1 MKSKL
6 LIVSLLVGA
15 IIVGGC
21 SAGNSESNNNSN
33 MDHSTM
39 SDMDHSNMS
48 DEEMKNMEGMD
59 NKDSSMENGHASH
72 NNPLALN
79 NSTGENELALP
90 PIIEPKNG
98 IVDITAQKGTTEILK
113 GTKTETYGYNGSFL
127 GPIIRIY
134 KDQTVTFRTK
144 NALSEPTTFH
154 WHGLEIPGNGDG
166 GPHQVLEPGV
176 TEDVNFT
183 VNQGASTLWFH
194 PHPEGATAEQVY
206 KGLAGLIYID
216 DENSQKINLPNEY
229 GVNDF
234 PLVFQDRQFTE
245 EKQLNYQAVL
255 NEDGTIGDTLL
266 INGTLN
272 PKLTVGKEKIR
283 LRLLNGS
290 NARNYTFKLNNGA
303 TFQQIATDGGFLNQP
318 TDMKEITLTPGERA
332 EVIVDFSKMDDKTD
346 IALINE
352 EGITL
357 LPFKIEQKAASTSNI
372 AQKLNDFGVTE
383 EEKTLPVTKKLE
395 LFGMGTMVSINGS
408 QFDMNRIDFTQKQG
422 DTEIWEIYNKPDM
435 MGGMTHPFHI
445 HGTQFKIVSIDGK
458 EPPLNLKGWKDTV
471 SVEAG
476 QTVKLAVKFNNK
488 GIYMFHCHVLEHEEN
503 GMMGQVEVK

>member
-6 LIVSLLVGA
+6 LITSLLVGT
-15 IIVGGC
+15 IVIGGC
-21 SAGNSESNNNSN
+21 SASNSESDKNSS
-33 MDHSTM
+33 MDHSNMT
-39 SDMDHSNMS
+39 DTDHSNMS

-59 NKDSSMENGHASH
+59 NRDSMENGHASH

-90 PIIEPKNG
+90 SILEPKNG
-98 IVDITAQKGTTEILK
+98 IVDITAQKGITEIFK
-113 GTKTETYGYNGSFL
+113 GIETETYGYNGSFL
-127 GPIIRIY
+127 GPIIRIK

-144 NALSEPTTFH
+144 NDLPEQTTFH

-176 TEDVNFT
+176 SEDVKFT

-216 DENSQKINLPNEY
+216 DEDSQKIKLPNDY

-272 PKLTVGKEKIR
+272 PKLTVGKEKVR

-290 NARNYTFKLNNGA
+290 NARNYTFKLNNGD

-332 EVIVDFSKMDDKTD
+332 EVIVDFTKMDGKTD
-346 IALINE
+346 IALIND
-352 EGITL
+352 EGTTL
-357 LPFKIEQKAASTSNI
+357 LPFKIEQKAISTSNI
-372 AQKLNDFGVTE
+372 SEKLNDFGVTE
-383 EEKTLPVTKKLE
+383 GEKNLPVSKKVE
-395 LFGMGTMVSINGS
+395 LFGMGTMVSINGE

-422 DTEIWEIYNKPDM
+422 ETEIWEIYNKPDM

-445 HGTQFKIVSIDGK
+445 HGTQFKIVSIDGQ

-471 SVEAG
+471 SIEAG

-488 GIYMFHCHVLEHEEN
+488 GIYMFHCHILEHEEN